1 MSPLLLATRH
11 LRRRRVASRR
21 LRVQRF
27 RQQQQRRRLKLV
39 LAMLGVIF
47 FQNRFIVERN
57 VWVKERSGYCWDRIV
72 LTSFSDEQWRANFR
86 MSHAMFY
93 YLCNE
98 LRPEI
103 IKQDTRF
110 RRAVSVEKRVA
121 ITLWRLA
128 TNGDYRS
135 VGHMFGVAKG
145 TVCVI

>member
-1 MSPLLLATRH
+1 M
-11 LRRRRVASRR
+11 
-21 LRVQRF
+21 
-27 RQQQQRRRLKLV
+27 
-39 LAMLGVIF
+39 
-47 FQNRFIVERN
+47 
-57 VWVKERSGYCWDRIV
+57 

-86 MSHAMFY
+86 MSHTTFR

-103 IKQDTRF
+103 IKQETRF
-110 RRAVSVEKRVA
+110 RYAVSVEKRVA